1 MYKLKFFKKAK
12 QQYINIWKYI
22 AQDNLFYANEV
33 LNRIDHSINTV
44 LEFPNIWTKIDDIYR
59 KIVEPNYKFKIVY
72 KIKMDTIYIV
82 WIYRE
87 QNSWN

>member
-33 LNRIDHSINTV
+33 LNRIDYSINTI

-72 KIKMDTIYIV
+72 KIKIDTIYIV

>member
-1 MYKLKFFKKAK
+1 MHSVKFLKKAK
-12 QQYINIWKYI
+12 EQYINIWKYI

-33 LNRIDHSINTV
+33 LDKIDHSIDTI
-44 LEFPNIWTKIDDIYR
+44 LKFPNIWTRIDDIYS

-72 KIKMDTIYIV
+72 KIKKDTICIV

-87 QNSWN
+87 QNTWK

>member
-1 MYKLKFFKKAK
+1 MHKLKFFKKAT

-33 LNRIDHSINTV
+33 LNKIDYCINTI
-44 LEFPNIWTKIDDIYR
+44 LEFPNIGTKIDDIYR

-72 KIKMDTIYIV
+72 KIKIDTIYII

-87 QNSWN
+87 QNSWE